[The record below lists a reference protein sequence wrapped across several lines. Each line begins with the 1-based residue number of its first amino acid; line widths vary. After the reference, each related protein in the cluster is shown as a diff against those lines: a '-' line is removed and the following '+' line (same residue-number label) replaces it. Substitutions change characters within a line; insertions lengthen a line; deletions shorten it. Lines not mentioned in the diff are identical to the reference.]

1 MTKETQNNELRTIM
15 LIELVALLTPAEQD
29 KIIAEI
35 KAILSER

>member
-1 MTKETQNNELRTIM
+1 MTKEAQNNELRTIM
-15 LIELVALLTPAEQD
+15 LNELVALLTPAEQD